1 MILEVRSPSC
11 RQSNNSEASRVFP
24 YLPSF
29 WGLLEILGVL
39 CLSGSSLQP
48 LSLLLCDGVF
58 SVCLHVALSSPH
70 MTVPTFPYLWVKQ
83 SSNVCLRCY
92 GFPDAVYSFTH
103 VWLFVTPWTIA
114 HQAPQS
120 MEFSWQEYWS
130 GLPFPSPG
138 DLPHPGIEPESSA
151 WHADS
156 LLLNHQGIYL
166 SHSILPNSE
175 KQALLTD

>member
-70 MTVPTFPYLWVKQ
+70 MTVPTFPYRRMMPVLGLGPILIQ
-83 SSNVCLRCY
+83 VCLILTWWHLQGTYFQIRSHNQ
-92 GFPDAVYSFTH
+92 GLRWSVYIFFFFWLGTH
-103 VWLFVTPWTIA
+103 FN
-114 HQAPQS
+114 PQHC
-120 MEFSWQEYWS
+120 
-130 GLPFPSPG
+130 L
-138 DLPHPGIEPESSA
+138 
-151 WHADS
+151 
-156 LLLNHQGIYL
+156 
-166 SHSILPNSE
+166 ILKP
-175 KQALLTD
+175 LIL